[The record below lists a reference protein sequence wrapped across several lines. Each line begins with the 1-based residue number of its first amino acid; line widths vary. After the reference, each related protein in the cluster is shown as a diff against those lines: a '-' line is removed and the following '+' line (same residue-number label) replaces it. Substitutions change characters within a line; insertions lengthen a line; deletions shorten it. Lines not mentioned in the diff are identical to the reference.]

1 MHNNI
6 MAAGSRDRPP
16 MLATERYD
24 QWQSRFIR
32 YVDTKPNVDALRKCI
47 LQGPYKLC
55 NVTVPAQPATNDSP
69 AAPEHT
75 DVETLTNIS
84 AVKKTAHDM
93 WIAIEKLQ
101 QGESL
106 NKQDVKTSLY
116 GSLADLLH
124 KDGESIE

>member
-6 MAAGSRDRPP
+6 IAASSRDRQP
-16 MLATERYD
+16 MLATGRYD

-69 AAPEHT
+69 VVPEHT

-84 AVKKTAHDM
+84 AVKKVHLDA
-93 WIAIEKLQ
+93 
-101 QGESL
+101 
-106 NKQDVKTSLY
+106 
-116 GSLADLLH
+116 
-124 KDGESIE
+124 

>member
-55 NVTVPAQPATNDSP
+55 NVTVLSTTAQMILP

-84 AVKKTAHDM
+84 AVKKVHLDA
-93 WIAIEKLQ
+93 
-101 QGESL
+101 
-106 NKQDVKTSLY
+106 
-116 GSLADLLH
+116 
-124 KDGESIE
+124 